1 MNDNNRTGQQLG
13 NYRLL
18 RLLGYNG
25 FSQVYLGEQVD
36 LHTQAAIKLIEGPLG
51 EDEVARFLAHTA
63 TLIHLQHPQIVPVL
77 DFGVENG
84 TAFLV
89 MGYAPNGSL
98 RQRHPRGSHVP
109 LDTIVSYVKQLAS
122 ALHYVHQHNLVHR
135 DIKPHNMLLGA
146 NNEVMLSDFGIAVV
160 SRSID
165 PIRPGV
171 YDFEGTVPYAAPE
184 QLQGKPR
191 RASDQYALGIVV
203 YEWLSGDWPFSG
215 SFEEIAHQHL
225 FVPPP
230 SLHQKGIVI
239 SPAVEQVLMKTLEK
253 EPDARFTTI
262 EDFAEALEWAAQ
274 QEYTRAAGSKA
285 QPPSKRQFMSP
296 LPFPRQTP

>member
-1 MNDNNRTGQQLG
+1 MD
-13 NYRLL
+13 
-18 RLLGYNG
+18 
-25 FSQVYLGEQVD
+25 
-36 LHTQAAIKLIEGPLG
+36 GPLD
-51 EDEVARFLAHTA
+51 EDEASKFLAHA
-63 TLIHLQHPQIVPVL
+63 STLIHLRHPQIVPVL

-89 MGYAPNGSL
+89 MDYAPNGTL
-98 RQRHPRGSHVP
+98 RQRHPRGARVP

-122 ALHYVHQHNLVHR
+122 ALQYVHQHNLVHR

-146 NNEVMLSDFGIAVV
+146 NHEVMLSDFGIAVV
-160 SRSID
+160 SRSIG

-191 RASDQYALGIVV
+191 RASDQYALGVVV

-215 SFEEIAHQHL
+215 SFEEITHQHL

-230 SLHQKGIVI
+230 RLHEKGIVI

-262 EDFAEALEWAAQ
+262 EDFAEALEWAAR
-274 QEYTRAAGSKA
+274 QEHIRADGFKA
-285 QPPSKRQFMSP
+285 QPLSKRQFISP
-296 LPFPRQTP
+296 LPFPKDTP